1 MKQAKGSLNRKGA
14 RSKPIPPFPRR
25 DSPGRNRR
33 LTLRRRWAADGR
45 LRAEWDQ
52 TALIVAKIHNAH
64 YTKPIQPWE
73 IGPYA
78 ADPEERKLAL
88 GDVAGLLKGL
98 PGVTVEEVPETTE
111 MFPEMTGAD

>member
-1 MKQAKGSLNRKGA
+1 MA
-14 RSKPIPPFPRR
+14 RR
-25 DSPGRNRR
+25 DSPGRSRR

-64 YTKPIQPWE
+64 YAKPVQPWE

-78 ADPEERKLAL
+78 ADPEERKPAL

-98 PGVTVEEVPETTE
+98 PGVTLGS
-111 MFPEMTGAD
+111 TGGAGEDRRMKKDQGDG

>member
-1 MKQAKGSLNRKGA
+1 
-14 RSKPIPPFPRR
+14 
-25 DSPGRNRR
+25 
-33 LTLRRRWAADGR
+33 LRQLQWAADGR

-98 PGVTVEEVPETTE
+98 PGVTVEEVPAGPEGGAPNICQPWLRAAKAGTDET
-111 MFPEMTGAD
+111 PDG